1 MAVMIIIPLL
11 CIGACL
17 CMYAHHRRQRARY
30 AARRALQQQ
39 AMSVNPSSLFQGV
52 MGGLGGMGGGG
63 MMPGTQTA
71 QPVGPMYGM
80 PPQPVPQAQP
90 MYGGTQMAQP
100 VGPAYG
106 MPPQPHTTTTVTTTT
121 AQVPV
126 AQPAG
131 NTWAISMGAR

>member
-1 MAVMIIIPLL
+1 
-11 CIGACL
+11 
-17 CMYAHHRRQRARY
+17 
-30 AARRALQQQ
+30 
-39 AMSVNPSSLFQGV
+39 
-52 MGGLGGMGGGG
+52 MGGSYGGMMGGGG
-63 MMPGTQTA
+63 MMPGTQMA

-80 PPQPVPQAQP
+80 PPQPVPQAQS
-90 MYGGTQMAQP
+90 MCYGGTQMAQP

-106 MPPQPHTTTTVTTTT
+106 MAQQPYSTTTVTTTTT